1 MRNGSTGLD
10 RELGDQRKGAKAHGC
25 KGKMHASS
33 PFASMRPCAFALNSP
48 RLQSS
53 PVSPSVPPCLRG
65 HLPRLLAQALCWLLL
80 LSSFASADRPRA
92 EAEVQS
98 KIVKLFGAGG
108 LAGLQGYGT
117 GFIISPN
124 GHIATVWSH
133 LLDSD
138 SVSVVLSNGKRLTGK
153 VLASEAKLDL
163 AVIKIEAEGLD
174 HFDISTPAT
183 AGPGTRIYAFSN
195 MFKVAAGDEP
205 LSIQHGI
212 ISARTQ
218 LSARRGRFASN
229 YSGPVYVVDAITNNP
244 GAAGGVLTTRDGK
257 LLGMLGRELRDAQ
270 SQVWVNY
277 VVPIGELAPTL
288 QAMMQ
293 GEYTRSNVAD
303 PMAAV
308 RNIPPRTFGM
318 ILVPDIVFRTPAYI
332 DEVLSGSAAEKAKLQ
347 PDDLI
352 VFLNGKVVNSVRSLQ
367 TELNLLQPGQ
377 DAEFVIRR
385 GGELITVKFPVPV
398 NLDETTTP

>member
-1 MRNGSTGLD
+1 MSDPTTGVLS
-10 RELGDQRKGAKAHGC
+10 RG
-25 KGKMHASS
+25 
-33 PFASMRPCAFALNSP
+33 NSP
-48 RLQSS
+48 R
-53 PVSPSVPPCLRG
+53 
-65 HLPRLLAQALCWLLL
+65 RLTQALCLLL
-80 LSSFASADRPRA
+80 LLTSFAIAERPRA

-98 KIVKLFGAGG
+98 KVVKLFGAGG

-117 GFIISPN
+117 GFVISPN

-133 LLDSD
+133 LLDGD
-138 SVSVVLSNGKRLTGK
+138 SVSVVLSNGKRTTGK
-153 VLASEAKLDL
+153 VLAAEPKLDL
-163 AVIKIEAEGLD
+163 AVIKIEAEGLEY
-174 HFDISTPAT
+174 FDLSTPAT

-218 LSARRGRFASN
+218 LTARRGRFASN
-229 YSGPVYVVDAITNNP
+229 YAGPVYVVDAITNNP

-257 LLGMLGRELRDAQ
+257 LLGMLGRELRDSQ

-288 QAMMQ
+288 KAMVQ

-303 PMAAV
+303 PLAVV

-318 ILVPDIVFRTPAYI
+318 ILVPDIVYRTPAYI
-332 DEVLSGSAAEKAKLQ
+332 DEVLPGSAAEKAQLQ

-352 VFLNGKVVNSVRSLQ
+352 VFLNGKVVTSVRTLQ

-385 GGELITVKFPVPV
+385 GSELITVKFPVP
-398 NLDETTTP
+398 TTLEEKPVP

>member
-1 MRNGSTGLD
+1 MRKTEEAVSRQRSAVSQQAGREFLLDPNGVTTRSPGLLTQ
-10 RELGDQRKGAKAHGC
+10 RATLGEFRCHSRPRSF
-25 KGKMHASS
+25 SS
-33 PFASMRPCAFALNSP
+33 IVALILCLLTTTLFA
-48 RLQSS
+48 
-53 PVSPSVPPCLRG
+53 
-65 HLPRLLAQALCWLLL
+65 
-80 LSSFASADRPRA
+80 ADRNA
-92 EAEVQS
+92 VEAEVQS
-98 KIVKLFGAGG
+98 RVVKLFGAGG

-117 GFIISPN
+117 GFVISPN

-133 LLDSD
+133 LLDGD
-138 SVSVVLSNGKRLTGK
+138 TVSVVLSNGKRITGK
-153 VLASEAKLDL
+153 VLAAEPKLDL

-174 HFDISTPAT
+174 YFDLTTIAT

-205 LSIQHGI
+205 LSVQHGI

-218 LSARRGRFASN
+218 LTARRGRFASN
-229 YSGPVYVVDAITNNP
+229 YAGPVYVVDAITNNP
-244 GAAGGVLTTRDGK
+244 GAAGGVLTNRDGK
-257 LLGMLGRELRDAQ
+257 LLGMLGRELRDSQ

-293 GEYTRSNVAD
+293 GEYTRASVVD
-303 PMAAV
+303 PLAAV

-318 ILVPDIVFRTPAYI
+318 LLVPDIVFRTPAYI
-332 DEVLSGSAAEKAKLQ
+332 DEVLPGTAAEKAKLQ

-352 VFLNGKVVNSVRSLQ
+352 VFLNGKVVNSVRTLQ
-367 TELNLLQPGQ
+367 AELNLLQPGQ

-385 GGELITVKFPVPV
+385 GSELITVKFPVP
-398 NLDETTTP
+398 LDLDGEKE